1 MDDTVPMAMG
11 LFWGATIVMALLVG
25 FVFKVEDLDD
35 ALKIIPLWL
44 MLIIS
49 YVALV
54 HFW

>member
-1 MDDTVPMAMG
+1 MDDTIGMYMG
-11 LFWGATIVMALLVG
+11 LFWGAISIMALLVG